1 MIVPM
6 DEPAIAIPP
15 SLLPADGRFG
25 SGPALIRPVQS
36 QALAALGTTLLGTSH
51 RQPPVRSLVRRV
63 RQGLATLFDLPPG
76 YEVALG
82 NGGASAFWDAAT
94 FGLIRT
100 RSQHVDAGEF
110 GAKFAGAA
118 SAAPFLADPQVL
130 TAPAGAIRSPEPT
143 EGIDAYC
150 WAHNETSTGTL
161 TPVQR
166 VPSAEAD
173 HGSARTDGALMI
185 VDGTSAA
192 GGVGVDVAQTDAYY
206 FAPQK
211 ALGSDGGLWLAL
223 LSPAAIGR
231 IEELSSRWVPASL
244 SLPAALA
251 NSRQDQTVN
260 TPAIATLVL
269 LAEQVDWLNDSG
281 GLDFA
286 AARSRRSADL
296 LYHWAEARD
305 FARPFVTDP
314 AHRSPVVVTIDF
326 DPAIDAKTLSA
337 VLRNNG
343 IVDTEPYRKLGR
355 NQLRIGTYPSVEP
368 DDVAALTACVDYVV
382 ERLG

>member
-1 MIVPM
+1 MN
-6 DEPAIAIPP
+6 DPAIAIPA
-15 SLLPADGRFG
+15 SIRPADGRFG
-25 SGPALIRPVQS
+25 SGPARIRPEQS

-51 RQPPVRSLVRRV
+51 RQPPVRSLVGRV
-63 RQGLATLFDLPPG
+63 REGLADLFSLPEG

-82 NGGASAFWDAAT
+82 NGGASMFWDAAT

-100 RSQHVDAGEF
+100 RSQHVRAGEF
-110 GAKFAGAA
+110 GAKFAAAA
-118 SAAPFLADPQVL
+118 SGAPFLADPQIL
-130 TAPAGAIRSPEPT
+130 TAEPGSTRSPEVAA
-143 EGIDAYC
+143 GIDAYC
-150 WAHNETSTGTL
+150 WVHNETSTGTL
-161 TPVQR
+161 TPVRR
-166 VPSAEAD
+166 VD
-173 HGSARTDGALMI
+173 DDGALML

-192 GGVGVDVAQTDAYY
+192 GGVGVDVRQTDAYY

-223 LSPAAIGR
+223 FSPAAIER
-231 IEELSSRWVPASL
+231 IEELGQRWAPASL

-269 LAEQVDWLNDSG
+269 LAEQVDWLNDQG

-286 AARSRRSADL
+286 AARTAQSSQL
-296 LYHWAEARD
+296 LYQWATERE
-305 FARPFVTDP
+305 FATPFVADP

-326 DPAIDAKTLSA
+326 DESIDAAVLA
-337 VLRNNG
+337 RVLRNNG

-355 NQLRIGTYPSVEP
+355 NQLRIGTYPSVTP
-368 DDVAALTACVDYVV
+368 ADAAALTACLDHVV
-382 ERLG
+382 ERL